1 VPISGSGQGFSGQQY
16 SFSGITVAFVLL
28 SGICLTGFMK
38 GYAWAPTRA
47 LSHLTITE
55 TGLNQGG
62 SLSEI
67 MATRPAGS
75 TLLMT
80 AQKTRDDGLDQGGL
94 HTIRPSD
101 CCNFTSQVVDKGCPR
116 FIKFQWTASAGLGD
130 RFFQYI
136 MMLKMGMDMH
146 AVPGS
151 TRSCLPPT
159 MGMALIRG
167 RWTCCN
173 LA

>member
-1 VPISGSGQGFSGQQY
+1 
-16 SFSGITVAFVLL
+16 
-28 SGICLTGFMK
+28 
-38 GYAWAPTRA
+38 
-47 LSHLTITE
+47 
-55 TGLNQGG
+55 
-62 SLSEI
+62 
-67 MATRPAGS
+67 
-75 TLLMT
+75 MT

-146 AVPGS
+146 AVPVFDPKLFTADNGHGAY
-151 TRSCLPPT
+151 PW
-159 MGMALIRG
+159 ALDLLQPGLGEMTESEMNAAFPSIEEVELTVR
-167 RWTCCN
+167 RRC
-173 LA
+173 A